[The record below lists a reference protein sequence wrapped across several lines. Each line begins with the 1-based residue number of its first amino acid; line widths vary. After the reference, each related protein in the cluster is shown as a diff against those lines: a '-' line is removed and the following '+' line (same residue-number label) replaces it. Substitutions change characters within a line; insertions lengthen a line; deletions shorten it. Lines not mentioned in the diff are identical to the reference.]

1 MKQTKFG
8 AVVSPIVWNLLS
20 VVLGGLMIAYNDQII
35 HWVLLFC
42 GIYLTILGLLP
53 ILKALIE
60 HVALPFPAILS
71 LVCGVLLMIFNQ
83 TLAAIVFVLLGLL
96 LFLVG
101 LQQLNN
107 FLSMRRQGLQL
118 KWYYYLYPVLAI
130 AAGVFTVCN
139 PFDMTETLITF
150 VGWCLVVHGLIS
162 VVGVV
167 STLFVKKSAEEEVVE
182 TIEIKD
188 ETSEETPTQE

>member
-1 MKQTKFG
+1 
-8 AVVSPIVWNLLS
+8 
-20 VVLGGLMIAYNDQII
+20 
-35 HWVLLFC
+35 
-42 GIYLTILGLLP
+42 
-53 ILKALIE
+53 
-60 HVALPFPAILS
+60 
-71 LVCGVLLMIFNQ
+71 
-83 TLAAIVFVLLGLL
+83 
-96 LFLVG
+96 
-101 LQQLNN
+101 
-107 FLSMRRQGLQL
+107 
-118 KWYYYLYPVLAI
+118 LAI